1 MITRY
6 GRIQSVIC
14 ALIVL
19 SAPGT
24 AHAYLDPGTGGVLL
38 QVILG
43 GFAAVG
49 VLLKMYWHR
58 IRNAFGRN
66 EPTSP
71 D

>member
-1 MITRY
+1 MIIRY
-6 GRIQSVIC
+6 GRIQSVIF

-19 SAPGT
+19 SASGP

-43 GFAAVG
+43 GFAAIG
-49 VLLKMYWHR
+49 VVLKIYWHR

-66 EPTSP
+66 EPANP